1 MHMINNYQKRAF
13 HETLTAASDM
23 LDLMDTAPPDQWDE
37 EWREAVRESLD
48 TVGLILKQYN
58 IYLSSKEG

>member
-23 LDLMDTAPPDQWDE
+23 LDLMDTAPPDQWDD

-48 TVGLILKQYN
+48 TVGLILKQYS
-58 IYLSSKEG
+58 IDLSSKEG

>member
-23 LDLMDTAPPDQWDE
+23 LDLMDTAPPDQWDD

>member
-1 MHMINNYQKRAF
+1 MHMINNHQKRAF
-13 HETLTAASDM
+13 HETLAAASDM
-23 LDLMDTAPPDQWDE
+23 PDLMDTAPPEQWDE

>member
-1 MHMINNYQKRAF
+1 MHMINNVQKRAF

-23 LDLMDTAPPDQWDE
+23 LDLMDNAPPEQWDD
-37 EWREAVRESLD
+37 EWRQAVRESLD

-58 IYLSSKEG
+58 IYLSTKGD

>member
-13 HETLTAASDM
+13 TEVLAAASDM
-23 LDLMDTAPPDQWDE
+23 LELMNKGIPDEPDK
-37 EWREAVRESLD
+37 EWFDAVSDSID
-48 TVGLILKQYN
+48 TVGLILKQHH

>member
-1 MHMINNYQKRAF
+1 MHMINNYQKRAL
-13 HETLTAASDM
+13 HETLAAASDM
-23 LDLMDTAPPDQWDE
+23 LDLMDTAPPEQWDD

>member
-1 MHMINNYQKRAF
+1 MHMINNVQKRAF

-23 LDLMDTAPPDQWDE
+23 LDLMDTAPPDQWDD
-37 EWREAVRESLD
+37 EWRQAVRESLD

-58 IYLSSKEG
+58 IYLSTKGD